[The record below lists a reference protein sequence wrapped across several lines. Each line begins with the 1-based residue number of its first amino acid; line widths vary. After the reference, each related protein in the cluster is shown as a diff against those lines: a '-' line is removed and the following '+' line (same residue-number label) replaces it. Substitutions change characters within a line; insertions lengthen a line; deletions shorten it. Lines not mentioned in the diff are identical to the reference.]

1 MRCVYVAVSVT
12 LFATLNCLH
21 MQSTTAN
28 NLNQFLMSSLFYF
41 KFPAQFMD
49 GKYKMGRCN
58 VHRHLHNAT
67 NIKKGVS
74 ENERERVREKC
85 V

>member
-1 MRCVYVAVSVT
+1 MLCMSVCVVYGSVSVT

-41 KFPAQFMD
+41 KFKAQFMD
-49 GKYKMGRCN
+49 EKQNGRFN
-58 VHRHLHNAT
+58 VHRRLHT
-67 NIKKGVS
+67 MPHII
-74 ENERERVREKC
+74 
-85 V
+85 